1 MYEEFKAR
9 MARQGSYMGQA
20 FKNQS
25 DMIMDATFSRDPA
38 YRICYLQEK
47 DAIFPE
53 QTLNG
58 YKQAK
63 AVYAG
68 REVYD
73 MDDIRGFERIEAKFL
88 VHTYRSLSA
97 NDAEDYY
104 LQFRP
109 LAHGKN
115 KNIRVG
121 AYVFIP
127 NDIGVYELWLIVAN
141 DSRPQFPQFYVLQC
155 DFLAKWHIDEQD
167 ATRYEGMRVDTGS
180 YFSWCVGRTQ
190 SSYNSGVWQ
199 DYVFQTPENQKKLW
213 MPTNMDTNTINY
225 NEHITISNNPL
236 RRISW
241 EVTKV
246 MNDEP
251 LGITKITLAQ
261 QASYDTRDNL
271 SWVNT
276 TTDELSDVDLGNAYD
291 FYEPRTN
298 NKAQHTKVL
307 PLDTAEVEQIIGDEN
322 IITFSGVKPSLKI
335 GGGYKTFTSDLNIAG
350 KPYWRIHYV
359 NNDTNICTV
368 KFKYNDDELVCDNAL
383 KEFVVTDKTK
393 ISFGEQFGIQFKY
406 NSEKPNELKIK
417 CQSILNMLGGKVIIE
432 AGNSQFTTYASLE
445 VEVEGL

>member
-9 MARQGSYMGQA
+9 MARQGSYIGQA

-190 SSYNSGVWQ
+190 SSYNSGV
-199 DYVFQTPENQKKLW
+199 TC
-213 MPTNMDTNTINY
+213 
-225 NEHITISNNPL
+225 L
-236 RRISW
+236 RSYL
-241 EVTKV
+241 VT
-246 MNDEP
+246 
-251 LGITKITLAQ
+251 
-261 QASYDTRDNL
+261 SR
-271 SWVNT
+271 
-276 TTDELSDVDLGNAYD
+276 
-291 FYEPRTN
+291 
-298 NKAQHTKVL
+298 
-307 PLDTAEVEQIIGDEN
+307 
-322 IITFSGVKPSLKI
+322 
-335 GGGYKTFTSDLNIAG
+335 
-350 KPYWRIHYV
+350 
-359 NNDTNICTV
+359 
-368 KFKYNDDELVCDNAL
+368 
-383 KEFVVTDKTK
+383 
-393 ISFGEQFGIQFKY
+393 
-406 NSEKPNELKIK
+406 
-417 CQSILNMLGGKVIIE
+417 
-432 AGNSQFTTYASLE
+432 
-445 VEVEGL
+445 